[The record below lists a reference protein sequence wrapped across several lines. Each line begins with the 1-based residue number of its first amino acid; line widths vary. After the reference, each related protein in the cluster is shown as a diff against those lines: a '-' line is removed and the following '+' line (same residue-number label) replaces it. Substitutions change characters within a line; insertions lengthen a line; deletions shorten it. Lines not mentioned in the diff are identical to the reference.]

1 MFFLTTS
8 RKRRFWRLPGFKEE
22 STETKY
28 ATGQAVLVPAI
39 IRNAREENGV
49 IVYTVDYDNYA
60 IREDDIVLDDRANAI
75 AFQREMER
83 FNREIWR

>member
-1 MFFLTTS
+1 M
-8 RKRRFWRLPGFKEE
+8 
-22 STETKY
+22 ETKY

-39 IRNAREENGV
+39 IRNAREVNGV
-49 IVYTVDYDNYA
+49 IVYDVEYDSYN

>member
-1 MFFLTTS
+1 M
-8 RKRRFWRLPGFKEE
+8 
-22 STETKY
+22 ETKY

-49 IVYTVDYDNYA
+49 IMYEVEYDRYSV
-60 IREDDIVLDDRANAI
+60 REDDIVLDDRANAI

>member
-1 MFFLTTS
+1 MQ
-8 RKRRFWRLPGFKEE
+8 
-22 STETKY
+22 TKY

-49 IVYTVDYDNYA
+49 IMYEVEYDRYSV
-60 IREDDIVLDDRANAI
+60 REDDIVLDDRANAI

>member
-1 MFFLTTS
+1 M
-8 RKRRFWRLPGFKEE
+8 
-22 STETKY
+22 ETKY
-28 ATGQAVLVPAI
+28 ATGQAVLIPAI
-39 IRNAREENGV
+39 IRSAREENGV
-49 IVYTVDYDNYA
+49 IMYAVEYDNYR

>member
-1 MFFLTTS
+1 M
-8 RKRRFWRLPGFKEE
+8 
-22 STETKY
+22 ETKY

-49 IVYTVDYDNYA
+49 IMYEVEYDRYSV
-60 IREDDIVLDDRANAI
+60 REDDIVVDDRANAI

>member
-1 MFFLTTS
+1 M
-8 RKRRFWRLPGFKEE
+8 
-22 STETKY
+22 ETKY
-28 ATGQAVLVPAI
+28 ATGQAVLIPAI

-49 IVYTVDYDNYA
+49 IMYDVEYDRYSV
-60 IREDDIVLDDRANAI
+60 REDDIVLDDRANAI

>member
-1 MFFLTTS
+1 M
-8 RKRRFWRLPGFKEE
+8 
-22 STETKY
+22 ETKY

-49 IVYTVDYDNYA
+49 IVYTVEYDNYA

>member
-1 MFFLTTS
+1 M
-8 RKRRFWRLPGFKEE
+8 
-22 STETKY
+22 ETKY
-28 ATGQAVLVPAI
+28 ATGQAVLIPAI
-39 IRNAREENGV
+39 IRSAREENGV
-49 IVYTVDYDNYA
+49 IMYDVEYDNYR